1 MYVIIE
7 KEKLPEQFQTRHFEK
22 MPDGRCIVSGREA
35 KQLGTLEGATIA
47 FTSNELAKLRA
58 HQAVKKG
65 E

>member
-1 MYVIIE
+1 MYVIIK

-35 KQLGTLEGATIA
+35 KLLGTLESATIV
-47 FTSNELAKLRA
+47 FTSNELAKLKART
-58 HQAVKKG
+58 VLKKG